1 MPNLHTRSIHRA
13 DPGGRRLDMD
23 THRSRRAHENSR
35 TSTLLTIGLA
45 ALLAVGCARI
55 PEADDSLTLRD
66 EAQLGG
72 EALQQRKHDLNRA
85 YRDMVHFQTT
95 MQSLIDRHDSRSLA
109 SFDRFV
115 EAYMGTHLE
124 PLLASR
130 WQSSHPELMARDA
143 SVRFMQAELLLQ
155 MRYPRRVQEVR
166 DEIATRYQGQYDL
179 LIEYPVGKQGTLGRG
194 LEILKD
200 RKWRG

>member
-1 MPNLHTRSIHRA
+1 MEAQRTR
-13 DPGGRRLDMD
+13 
-23 THRSRRAHENSR
+23 R
-35 TSTLLTIGLA
+35 TSRARRMPILLAIGLA
-45 ALLAVGCARI
+45 TLVSAGCAQL
-55 PEADDSLTLRD
+55 PENEGSLTLRD
-66 EAQLGG
+66 EAPLGG

-109 SFDRFV
+109 SFDHFV

-124 PLLASR
+124 PLLASQ
-130 WQSSHPELMARDA
+130 WQSGHAELMARDA
-143 SVRFMQAELLLQ
+143 SLRFMQAELLIQ

-166 DEIATRYQGQYDL
+166 NEIESRYEGQHDL